1 MQNIVLDTNSLI
13 MSLSSKNDYRMIWKA
28 FLDGEYML
36 CVTNEIIEEYM
47 EVLARNINIRVAET
61 IVYTILNRKNVH
73 RLDPH
78 FRFHLI
84 EADQDDNKF
93 VDCAIA
99 ANAKYIVTE
108 DHHFNVL
115 KKIEFPKL
123 NVVNIDEFLKIL
135 QDIKWYLTEWR
146 MKTGGSEDC
155 LPFFIR

>member
-1 MQNIVLDTNSLI
+1 MLNIVLDTNSLI

-115 KKIEFPKL
+115 KQIEFPKL

-135 QDIKWYLTEWR
+135 QDIK
-146 MKTGGSEDC
+146 
-155 LPFFIR
+155 

>member
-36 CVTNEIIEEYM
+36 CVTNGIIEEYM

-135 QDIKWYLTEWR
+135 QDIK
-146 MKTGGSEDC
+146 
-155 LPFFIR
+155 

>member
-1 MQNIVLDTNSLI
+1 MQNIVLDTNCLI

-36 CVTNEIIEEYM
+36 CVTNEIIEEYL
-47 EVLARNINIRVAET
+47 EVLTRNINIRVAET
-61 IVYTILNRKNVH
+61 IVYTILNRKNVL

-84 EADQDDNKF
+84 EADKDDNKF
-93 VDCAIA
+93 VDCANA
-99 ANAKYIVTE
+99 ANARYIVTE

-115 KKIEFPKL
+115 KNIEFPKL

-135 QDIKWYLTEWR
+135 QNIK
-146 MKTGGSEDC
+146 
-155 LPFFIR
+155 

>member
-84 EADQDDNKF
+84 EADNDDNKF

-123 NVVNIDEFLKIL
+123 NVINIDEFLRIL
-135 QDIKWYLTEWR
+135 QDIWR
-146 MKTGGSEDC
+146 MKTGGSDDDC
-155 LPFFIR
+155 LPFFYLK

>member
-36 CVTNEIIEEYM
+36 YVTNEIIEEYM

-115 KKIEFPKL
+115 KQIEFPKL

-135 QDIKWYLTEWR
+135 QDIK
-146 MKTGGSEDC
+146 
-155 LPFFIR
+155 

>member
-84 EADQDDNKF
+84 EVTVRRESKHATEIAVTMIQHRQDN
-93 VDCAIA
+93 
-99 ANAKYIVTE
+99 
-108 DHHFNVL
+108 
-115 KKIEFPKL
+115 
-123 NVVNIDEFLKIL
+123 
-135 QDIKWYLTEWR
+135 
-146 MKTGGSEDC
+146 
-155 LPFFIR
+155 

>member
-36 CVTNEIIEEYM
+36 CVTNEIIEEYL

-61 IVYTILNRKNVH
+61 VVYTILNRKNVL

-84 EADQDDNKF
+84 EADKDDNKF

-99 ANAKYIVTE
+99 ANARYIVTE

-115 KKIEFPKL
+115 KNIEFPKL

-135 QDIKWYLTEWR
+135 QSFSKH
-146 MKTGGSEDC
+146 SN
-155 LPFFIR
+155 

>member
-36 CVTNEIIEEYM
+36 CVTNEIIEEYL

-61 IVYTILNRKNVH
+61 IVYTILNRKNVL
-73 RLDPH
+73 RLDSH

-84 EADQDDNKF
+84 EADKDDNKF

-135 QDIKWYLTEWR
+135 QNIK
-146 MKTGGSEDC
+146 
-155 LPFFIR
+155 

>member
-1 MQNIVLDTNSLI
+1 MQNIVLDTNCLI

-36 CVTNEIIEEYM
+36 CVTNEIIEEYL
-47 EVLARNINIRVAET
+47 EVLTRNINIRVAET
-61 IVYTILNRKNVH
+61 IVYTILNRKNVL

-84 EADQDDNKF
+84 EADKDDNKF

-99 ANAKYIVTE
+99 ANARYIVTE

-115 KKIEFPKL
+115 KNIEFPKL

-135 QDIKWYLTEWR
+135 QNIK
-146 MKTGGSEDC
+146 
-155 LPFFIR
+155 

>member
-36 CVTNEIIEEYM
+36 CVTNEIIEEYL
-47 EVLARNINIRVAET
+47 EVLARNINIGVAET
-61 IVYTILNRKNVH
+61 IVYTILNRKNVL

-84 EADQDDNKF
+84 EADKDDNKF

-135 QDIKWYLTEWR
+135 QNIK
-146 MKTGGSEDC
+146 
-155 LPFFIR
+155 

>member
-28 FLDGEYML
+28 FLYGEYML

-115 KKIEFPKL
+115 KQIEFPKL

-135 QDIKWYLTEWR
+135 QDIK
-146 MKTGGSEDC
+146 
-155 LPFFIR
+155 

>member
-1 MQNIVLDTNSLI
+1 MQNIVLVTNSLF

-115 KKIEFPKL
+115 KQIEFPKL

-135 QDIKWYLTEWR
+135 QDIK
-146 MKTGGSEDC
+146 
-155 LPFFIR
+155 

>member
-1 MQNIVLDTNSLI
+1 MNIVLDTNSLI

-115 KKIEFPKL
+115 KQIEFPKL

-135 QDIKWYLTEWR
+135 QDIK
-146 MKTGGSEDC
+146 
-155 LPFFIR
+155 

>member
-84 EADQDDNKF
+84 EADKDDNKF

-115 KKIEFPKL
+115 KQIEFPKL

-135 QDIKWYLTEWR
+135 QDIK
-146 MKTGGSEDC
+146 
-155 LPFFIR
+155 